1 MNKNHKEQLSEVV
14 YLPDAQTYF
23 TDETI
28 QGLRELGA
36 VLAGIRTRLKS
47 EGYVKKDGKMTK
59 EDIIQL

>member
-1 MNKNHKEQLSEVV
+1 MNKNRKEQLSEVV

-36 VLAGIRTRLKS
+36 VLDTVRKRLKA
-47 EGYVKKDGKMTK
+47 EGCVIKDGKIVR
-59 EDIIQL
+59 EEIIRA